1 AFSFSCRAQTALGV
15 RLGDPSGITLQG
27 YISSSSA
34 LEGILGL
41 GPYWFTLTGLYEYHQ
56 HFEETPGLGWYIG
69 GGAHVG
75 SFVIPNY
82 YYHGNDYNGFI
93 FGMDG
98 ILGLEYTF
106 SEAPINLSLDWKPEI
121 ELTPYNG
128 FIPGEGGFSVRYVF
142 GHR

>member
-1 AFSFSCRAQTALGV
+1 
-15 RLGDPSGITLQG
+15 
-27 YISSSSA
+27 
-34 LEGILGL
+34 
-41 GPYWFTLTGLYEYHQ
+41 
-56 HFEETPGLGWYIG
+56 
-69 GGAHVG
+69 
-75 SFVIPNY
+75 
-82 YYHGNDYNGFI
+82 
-93 FGMDG
+93 MDG